1 MTPGLSVEQ
10 TNAILNRQSQ
20 EQPNQNPFKGRTLVR
35 SRGNHSARP
44 VQVQNE
50 PEPVTYAN
58 ISVQYDYLNPGTS
71 NGCDEKKSNDIPKGK
86 IFLITTLR
94 SLIKG
99 QGKFSSSFFNAL
111 KEPLIVQKQTIPQ
124 KKKLRYSAFLQT
136 ESLRAWQDQES
147 ARHSCC

>member
-86 IFLITTLR
+86 VFLISTY
-94 SLIKG
+94 
-99 QGKFSSSFFNAL
+99 
-111 KEPLIVQKQTIPQ
+111 
-124 KKKLRYSAFLQT
+124 YS
-136 ESLRAWQDQES
+136 
-147 ARHSCC
+147 

>member
-44 VQVQNE
+44 VQVQSE
-50 PEPVTYAN
+50 PETVTYAN

-71 NGCDEKKSNDIPKGK
+71 NDCDEKKSNDIPKGK
-86 IFLITTLR
+86 IFLITY
-94 SLIKG
+94 
-99 QGKFSSSFFNAL
+99 
-111 KEPLIVQKQTIPQ
+111 
-124 KKKLRYSAFLQT
+124 YS
-136 ESLRAWQDQES
+136 
-147 ARHSCC
+147 

>member
-71 NGCDEKKSNDIPKGK
+71 NGCDEKKSNDISKGK
-86 IFLITTLR
+86 ILPNYYL
-94 SLIKG
+94 LLG
-99 QGKFSSSFFNAL
+99 A
-111 KEPLIVQKQTIPQ
+111 
-124 KKKLRYSAFLQT
+124 
-136 ESLRAWQDQES
+136 
-147 ARHSCC
+147 

>member
-86 IFLITTLR
+86 IFLIDTLR

-99 QGKFSSSFFNAL
+99 LLGLFFSFTLLEAPILRVN
-111 KEPLIVQKQTIPQ
+111 ITI
-124 KKKLRYSAFLQT
+124 
-136 ESLRAWQDQES
+136 
-147 ARHSCC
+147 

>member
-86 IFLITTLR
+86 IFLITGLLQSFQTPKMCHLWLI
-94 SLIKG
+94 SLC
-99 QGKFSSSFFNAL
+99 
-111 KEPLIVQKQTIPQ
+111 E
-124 KKKLRYSAFLQT
+124 KKLHYI
-136 ESLRAWQDQES
+136 
-147 ARHSCC
+147 